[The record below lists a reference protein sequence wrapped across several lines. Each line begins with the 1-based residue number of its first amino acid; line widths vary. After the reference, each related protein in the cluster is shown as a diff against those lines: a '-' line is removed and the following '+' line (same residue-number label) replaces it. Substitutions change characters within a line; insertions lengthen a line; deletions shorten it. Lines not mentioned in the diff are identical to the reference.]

1 MKPLLDA
8 NQAMK
13 DTAEA
18 YNAVRRAYRTEQY
31 QDVINWFDALIAQTQ
46 TGMLSCAPAK
56 LVDTQVRIKQLIA
69 LRAAL
74 ADPGGATTGY
84 TFD

>member
-31 QDVINWFDALIAQTQ
+31 QDVIN
-46 TGMLSCAPAK
+46 
-56 LVDTQVRIKQLIA
+56 
-69 LRAAL
+69 
-74 ADPGGATTGY
+74 
-84 TFD
+84 